1 MSSLEFI
8 DTMNMASRMES
19 TGMPGRVQIS
29 SDTAAL
35 LQDAGKDRWISAR
48 ESDVFVKGKGDLKTF
63 WLNAKGASPGSMVG
77 SQISSAD
84 RSSTA
89 GDAYYELSSDKTAR
103 LIEWNV
109 DILQRILKQIVA
121 RRNLTM
127 TKGKGKQKRK
137 DQEETI
143 KSDSGMTVIDEVREI
158 IELPKFDVTMSRLQE
173 ETELVELPPSVMSQ
187 LRSYV
192 ACIVDHYQ
200 ANVSRDEKDMFSA
213 HFVRIVAECQT

>member
-121 RRNLTM
+121 RRDVL
-127 TKGKGKQKRK
+127 
-137 DQEETI
+137 
-143 KSDSGMTVIDEVREI
+143 GMTVDKGVMLNTTSTSIFEEYRGPVVATVHVV
-158 IELPKFDVTMSRLQE
+158 LP
-173 ETELVELPPSVMSQ
+173 
-187 LRSYV
+187 
-192 ACIVDHYQ
+192 CI
-200 ANVSRDEKDMFSA
+200 
-213 HFVRIVAECQT
+213 